1 MREVKFSVQIS
12 SRCSSPEDWA
22 VTKSIVLG
30 CEKLGYHSVWFG
42 DHLAT
47 GDARL
52 ECWTILSAISAVTE
66 KIRFGPLVLCNNFRN
81 PALLAKMAASL
92 DVMSTGRLEFGIG
105 AGGNREE
112 HEAYGFDLPEPRVRI
127 ARLKEGVEIIRRIWT
142 EDKPSYKGRYYNV
155 RNVLCEPK
163 PLQKPHPPITIGGG
177 GEKLTLRVVAAYADR
192 WNAFGSIDQYLQKR
206 KTLERYCSQIGRD
219 PQEIEKSYMFPLA
232 IYRSEAEL
240 MQQMKRDYESMP
252 MGRDIPFE
260 KWMEMSRSRYVL
272 GTQDEWLNKIRELI
286 DSGITHFVIGSERRV
301 TDKRMDDL
309 RLFAEKVITKI

>member
-1 MREVKFSVQIS
+1 MVKFSVQMS
-12 SRCSSPEDWA
+12 SRCRSPDDWE
-22 VTKSIVLG
+22 VTKSLVLA

-52 ECWTILSAISAVTE
+52 ECWTILSAISVIAE

-92 DVMSTGRLEFGIG
+92 DVISGGRLEFGIG

-127 ARLKEGVEIIRRIWT
+127 ARLRESVEIIKKMWT
-142 EDKPSYKGRYYNV
+142 EDKPSYKGRYYNIQ
-155 RNVLCEPK
+155 NVLCEPK

-177 GEKLTLRVVAAYADR
+177 GEKLTLKVVAAYADR
-192 WNAFGSIDQYLQKR
+192 WNAFGPLDQYLQKM
-206 KTLERYCSQIGRD
+206 KTLERYCSRIGRD
-219 PQEIEKSYMFPLA
+219 PQEIERSFMFPLVV
-232 IYRSEAEL
+232 YRDAAEL
-240 MQQMKRDYESMP
+240 TEYMRRDYESTS

-260 KWMEMSRSRYVL
+260 KWIEMNRSRYIL
-272 GTQDEWLNKIRELI
+272 GTPDEWLDKILRLI
-286 DSGITHFVIGSERRV
+286 DSGITHFVIASERRV
-301 TDKRMDDL
+301 TEKRMNDL
-309 RLFAEKVITKI
+309 KLFAEKVINKI